1 MQIKYGPNLPG
12 EPPSPFRKV
21 AALVVTAVLVV
32 LALMFS
38 AVVLAV
44 IFVLGAIASGYLWW
58 KTREVRKQM
67 RAYSSQAAEVERQ
80 PGDDAVFEGEV
91 IRVVEP
97 DEVR

>member
-1 MQIKYGPNLPG
+1 MQINYGPNLPG
-12 EPPSPFRKV
+12 EAPGPFRKV
-21 AALVVTAVLVV
+21 AALVVTTVLLV

-38 AVVLAV
+38 AVVLAI
-44 IFVLGAIASGYLWW
+44 IFAVGAMAWGYLWW

-67 RAYSSQAAEVERQ
+67 RTFSSQAAEVERQ
-80 PGDDAVFEGEV
+80 PVDDAVFEGEV